1 MKETLHALLIH
12 TINQDLPRVLRI
24 HGRLS
29 YGDQIKADEMVF
41 MQTICKTIGAM
52 KNFVDND
59 QEYQGILSKYIILVS
74 EVTQMA
80 LANEKEHVCG

>member
-1 MKETLHALLIH
+1 MKKTLHTLLIH

-29 YGDQIKADEMVF
+29 YGDQIKADEMHF
-41 MQTICKTIGAM
+41 MQNTCKTIGAM
-52 KNFVDND
+52 KALVDND

-80 LANEKEHVCG
+80 VANEKGQVC

>member
-29 YGDQIKADEMVF
+29 CGDQIKADEMVF
-41 MQTICKTIGAM
+41 MQTICKTIGKM
-52 KNFVDND
+52 KTLVDND

-80 LANEKEHVCG
+80 VANEKGQICG